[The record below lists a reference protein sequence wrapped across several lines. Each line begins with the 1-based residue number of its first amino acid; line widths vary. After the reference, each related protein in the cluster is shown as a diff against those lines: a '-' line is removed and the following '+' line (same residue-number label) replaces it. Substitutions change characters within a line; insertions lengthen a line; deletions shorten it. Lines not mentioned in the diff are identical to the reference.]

1 MTSNFKLIRRFF
13 ELVKWN
19 ESYRQSKDT
28 KTINFGN
35 QQLEILYRNY
45 LNPDII
51 INDTN
56 SGYWVYLFDYS
67 ILDDSAKKLEQETI
81 VICSKDRTDKN
92 LLNNFD
98 KDVFNMDDMELLLK
112 HGKKFTDDNI
122 LNLLRE
128 RLSIDID
135 IDNFSEYLK

>member
-1 MTSNFKLIRRFF
+1 MTSNFKLIKRFF
-13 ELVKWN
+13 ELVN
-19 ESYRQSKDT
+19 EYESARSSKDT
-28 KTINFGN
+28 NVIDYENQSFG
-35 QQLEILYRNY
+35 LRYRNY
-45 LNPDII
+45 INPDII
-51 INDTN
+51 IYDD
-56 SGYWVYLFDYS
+56 SSWLYLFDYT
-67 ILDDSAKKLEQETI
+67 ILSVSAQKLKQETI

-98 KDVFNMDDMELLLK
+98 KDVINMDDMELLLK

>member
-19 ESYRQSKDT
+19 ESTRESKDT
-28 KTINFGN
+28 NVIDYENQSFG
-35 QQLEILYRNY
+35 LRYRNY
-45 LNPDII
+45 INPDII
-51 INDTN
+51 IYDDD
-56 SGYWVYLFDYS
+56 SSWLYLFDYT
-67 ILDDSAKKLEQETI
+67 ILSVSAQKLEQETI